1 MGFSS
6 IADKA
11 EVFES
16 VSTEKDFD
24 GILLMIGFG
33 WDSTYYRRQDSRI
46 WIILYILMQPRQ

>member
-1 MGFSS
+1 MIQMGFSS

-33 WDSTYYRRQDSRI
+33 WDSTYY
-46 WIILYILMQPRQ
+46 